1 LERPRLDSLG
11 EENEEDG
18 AHLVVVLA
26 RRGDDRSDDAMVEF
40 DGGALGLH
48 REKKGGEKEVATRG
62 GKEEGG

>member
-40 DGGALGLH
+40 KVALSGFT
-48 REKKGGEKEVATRG
+48 EKRKEGKKEVAARG